1 MQEEKGASEKEI
13 SDILSQD
20 AKSIKRSGVPR
31 MYSDVKNGRFD
42 LKRVVTIEHK
52 DDPDNIS
59 NKWADYTSE
68 TINKLILEGEQF
80 DKKAIVKIMPANT
93 TII

>member
-1 MQEEKGASEKEI
+1 M
-13 SDILSQD
+13 
-20 AKSIKRSGVPR
+20 
-31 MYSDVKNGRFD
+31 
-42 LKRVVTIEHK
+42 VTIEHK
-52 DDPDNIS
+52 DNPDNIS

-68 TINKLILEGEQF
+68 TINKLKLEGEQF